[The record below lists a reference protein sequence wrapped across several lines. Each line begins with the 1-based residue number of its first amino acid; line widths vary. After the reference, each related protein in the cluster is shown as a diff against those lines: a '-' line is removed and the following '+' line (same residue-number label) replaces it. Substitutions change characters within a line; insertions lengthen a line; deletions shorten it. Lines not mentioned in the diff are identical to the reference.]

1 MGAQYHA
8 DPILRPPRFALAA
21 KISGIIPAITGRR
34 SSKFRAHFVPL
45 VTFQNIER
53 FPPMP
58 RLAIGFADKLGGQVR
73 LSLSLSLSL
82 PIMYAYFKLIS
93 FVQEELSKYLHFDAP
108 LQDPP
113 GFNPD
118 EHDMPTV
125 RLSLPCSIFFF
136 FFERG

>member
-1 MGAQYHA
+1 VGAQYHA

-73 LSLSLSLSL
+73 LSLSLSSL
-82 PIMYAYFKLIS
+82 
-93 FVQEELSKYLHFDAP
+93 YLFLLCIFIRAGGAVKVPP
-108 LQDPP
+108 LRRAAAGSSGLQP
-113 GFNPD
+113 
-118 EHDMPTV
+118 
-125 RLSLPCSIFFF
+125 
-136 FFERG
+136 